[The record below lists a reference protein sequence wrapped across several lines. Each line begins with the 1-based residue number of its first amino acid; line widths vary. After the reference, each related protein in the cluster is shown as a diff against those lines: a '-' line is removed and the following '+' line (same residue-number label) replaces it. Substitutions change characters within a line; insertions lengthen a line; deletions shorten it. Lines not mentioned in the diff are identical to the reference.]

1 MKENERNDKIIIK
14 NKSINDNNI
23 NYNNNKLYNNKRK
36 EINNNIIIDTI
47 EYRKSQYED
56 DMQNKTINNNKRRQ
70 SLLFRLNNWRENKI
84 IDNDINE
91 IKKQEVIDI
100 IENR

>member
-14 NKSINDNNI
+14 NKSINNNNI
-23 NYNNNKLYNNKRK
+23 NYNNTKLYNKKRK

-56 DMQNKTINNNKRRQ
+56 DMQHKTINNNKRRQ